1 MKPSEL
7 KSFIKDA
14 VREAIQEELKDILLE
29 AVRAPKLPIQET
41 YQMNNLLSPV
51 STGTSTQVTNS
62 LPQKSPTEKRAMME
76 SIMGDMRRGQDT
88 LSFNSADARGAG
100 INQTTLQVA
109 PGMNTSGE
117 GSALPSGNVGLDMI
131 MGLMKKGK

>member
-29 AVRAPKLPIQET
+29 AVRAPKTPIMET
-41 YQMNNLLSPV
+41 PV
-51 STGTSTQVTNS
+51 GIGGYITATTTQA
-62 LPQKSPTEKRAMME
+62 PQKSAAEKRAMME

-88 LSFNSADARGAG
+88 LSFNSADARGIGVTA
-100 INQTTLQVA
+100 NTLQVT
-109 PGMNTSGE
+109 PGMSTTGE
-117 GSALPSGNVGLDMI
+117 GSKLPEGNVGLDMI
-131 MGLMKKGK
+131 MGLMNKK

>member
-29 AVRAPKLPIQET
+29 AVRAPKAPIIET
-41 YQMNNLLSPV
+41 PV
-51 STGTSTQVTNS
+51 GVGGYGTVTTGTPVAPQPSTIS
-62 LPQKSPTEKRAMME
+62 ATERKAMME

-88 LSFNSADARGAG
+88 LSFNSADARGMGVTA
-100 INQTTLQVA
+100 NTLQVA
-109 PGMNTSGE
+109 PGMNTTGE
-117 GSALPSGNVGLDMI
+117 GSKLPEGNVGLDMI
-131 MGLMKKGK
+131 MALMNK